1 MNKKENKDILKR
13 VLAYFEKIAPGI
25 VKDSVASQSTDKPI
39 IELYDI
45 DFYMSKMKG
54 VFDDID
60 ETTLRE
66 ITAEHLEEINAIF
79 FNHFKKA
86 KI

>member
-1 MNKKENKDILKR
+1 MNKKENNDILKR

-25 VKDSVASQSTDKPI
+25 VNDSVASQSTDKPI

-60 ETTLRE
+60 DTTLRE

-79 FNHFKKA
+79 FNQFKKA